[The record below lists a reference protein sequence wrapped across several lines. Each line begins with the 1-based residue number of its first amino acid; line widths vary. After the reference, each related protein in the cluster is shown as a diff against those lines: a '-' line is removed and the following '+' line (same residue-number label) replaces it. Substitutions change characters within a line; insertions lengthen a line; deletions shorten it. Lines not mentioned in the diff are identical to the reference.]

1 MVNILVGTLVSV
13 ADDVA
18 QGDIIASALKSALAS
33 PETVCLSFKR
43 VGSASSSFV
52 SAALIPASRAMSFD
66 EFKQRVRIVDA
77 SWQITDII
85 RRRVQLE
92 LVSAAWAS
100 GALSRPRDM
109 LRWLRRWRERD
120 DRHLVKRSAR

>member
-33 PETVCLSFKR
+33 HETVCLSFKR
-43 VGSASSSFV
+43 LGSASSSFV

-66 EFKQRVRIVDA
+66 EFKQTHCRCILANHRHYKAA
-77 SWQITDII
+77 SSTGACQ
-85 RRRVQLE
+85 RRL
-92 LVSAAWAS
+92 
-100 GALSRPRDM
+100 G
-109 LRWLRRWRERD
+109 
-120 DRHLVKRSAR
+120 

>member
-33 PETVCLSFKR
+33 HETVCLSFKR

-66 EFKQRVRIVDA
+66 EFKQARTHCRCILANHRHYKAA
-77 SWQITDII
+77 SSTGACQ
-85 RRRVQLE
+85 RRL
-92 LVSAAWAS
+92 
-100 GALSRPRDM
+100 G
-109 LRWLRRWRERD
+109 
-120 DRHLVKRSAR
+120 